1 MQEIEAILASD
12 LSEIEKLSKV
22 FHWITDFYIEES
34 SREIELHKA
43 LGDQESLVKE
53 QIKQSVFK
61 HAQSIFQQ
69 SHLLVTKR
77 KAWDD

>member
-1 MQEIEAILASD
+1 MKEIDEILASD
-12 LSEIEKLSKV
+12 LTELQKLAGV
-22 FHWITDFYIEES
+22 FHWITNFYIQGS
-34 SREIELHKA
+34 AQEIELLKA
-43 LGDQESLVKE
+43 LGDQEALVRE

-77 KAWDD
+77 KAWDE

>member
-1 MQEIEAILASD
+1 MLEIEAILDSD
-12 LSEIEKLSKV
+12 LSDIQKLAKV
-22 FHWITDFYIEES
+22 FHWITDFYIDNS
-34 SREIELHKA
+34 SRELELYKA
-43 LGDQESLVKE
+43 LGDQESLVRE

-77 KAWDD
+77 KAWDE